1 MNSIHIVCS
10 ILPKYIA
17 MAKCSTS
24 SSSGWAKLFDMAKVS
39 FSLQV
44 EAPPLG
50 GGQLPP
56 ALYRGGKALNLS
68 TIHPSKSFPANV
80 EFWSDLN
87 SLEDWS

>member
-44 EAPPLG
+44 EATHLQKDSYPLPYTG
-50 GGQLPP
+50 VARPSILALSIPQRVSLPMLSFGQ
-56 ALYRGGKALNLS
+56 
-68 TIHPSKSFPANV
+68 I
-80 EFWSDLN
+80 
-87 SLEDWS
+87 